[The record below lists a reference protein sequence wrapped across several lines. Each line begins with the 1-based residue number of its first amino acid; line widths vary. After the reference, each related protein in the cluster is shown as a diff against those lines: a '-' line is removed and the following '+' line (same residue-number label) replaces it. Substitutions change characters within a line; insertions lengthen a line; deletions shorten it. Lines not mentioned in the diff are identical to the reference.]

1 MKDSEHPD
9 LPSHPIFLKLIRTM
23 FWHTDFTR
31 KKSVDETIVGATR
44 LQSFVQTE
52 TIVPL
57 PLPLPLFPQVQASCS
72 AACTWWKKG
81 KGEGK
86 GHGWGTMAT
95 IETRK
100 TRWETGKFWAA
111 FTHPISFKTDKDH
124 VLAHRIHKKRV

>member
-1 MKDSEHPD
+1 MKDSENPD
-9 LPSHPIFLKLIRTM
+9 LPSHTIFLKLIRTM

-31 KKSVDETIVGATR
+31 KKSVDEIMWVPPYYRVLCT
-44 LQSFVQTE
+44 QT
-52 TIVPL
+52 TMVPL

-111 FTHPISFKTDKDH
+111 FTHPISSKTDKDH
-124 VLAHRIHKKRV
+124 VLTHRIHKKRV